1 MPSVGLC
8 VCLIA
13 IVVVVWLIV
22 VLYAT
27 IVSCFCPQRDIGARY
42 GRGRYALVTGASCGI
57 GLEVVRR
64 LRKQHV
70 PVVAVCLADGAAD
83 DLENELEE
91 GKTEEESPSIVIRTD
106 LSKREGLEEVFGR
119 TAGLDVGFCVLC
131 AGGGYANE
139 LEHVGS
145 RTEWME
151 SYLHTNVTQTIAIA
165 SHFYSRWIDSN
176 ARGGIVLMSSAMA
189 IMPAS
194 HCELYCASKAALA
207 AFASSLA
214 STARSHNI
222 DVLAMSPGAVV
233 GTHFFD
239 NVPRTDGSM
248 VSLLRIVFATG
259 QSVSSL
265 VDAMFRCIGRWGV
278 TVVDTGFVG
287 VGVRVAA
294 QLLGP
299 NALATAAYIVIWG
312 THSLFGWF
320 NDYVTLPP
328 QTTSVAETD
337 SERSLE

>member
-8 VCLIA
+8 ICFAA
-13 IVVVVWLIV
+13 IVVVIWLIV

-27 IVSCFCPQRDIGARY
+27 IVSCVCRQRDIGARY
-42 GRGRYALVTGASCGI
+42 GHGRYALVTGASCGI

-70 PVVAVCLADGAAD
+70 PVVAVCLADDAAD
-83 DLENELEE
+83 ALENELNAER
-91 GKTEEESPSIVIRTD
+91 TAEESPCMVIRTD
-106 LSKREGLEEVFGR
+106 LSKAEGLQDVFGR
-119 TAGLDVGFCVLC
+119 TAELDVGFCVLC

-165 SHFYSRWIDSN
+165 SHFYSRWVNSKV
-176 ARGGIVLMSSAMA
+176 RGGLVLMSSAMA

-239 NVPRTDGSM
+239 NIPRTNGSM
-248 VSLLRIVFATG
+248 VSLLRIVFSTG

-299 NALATAAYIVIWG
+299 NALATAAHVVIWG
-312 THSLFGWF
+312 SHALFGWF

-328 QTTSVAETD
+328 QPSSVEQTD
-337 SERSLE
+337 S